1 MNWFQN
7 LRIAHKLGLAI
18 VLVLSLTAVLGAF
31 SIAQLRVLNQA
42 TWEVNNV
49 WSPAIRTILEIKS
62 SLIRY
67 RTYELQHVLSNQEAD
82 FDDYARKMDAKMAEL
97 RDLMARYSQIEA
109 SAEARRTFAQLDTSL
124 RNYDE
129 AAHVAAAI
137 SRTGNLDGARQAVRG
152 ESRKYNFESADLVTK
167 LVDIDLAG
175 GAAAQARAEQAYL
188 HARHLIIG
196 LLAAALVLG
205 GLLAWR
211 ISRMIAAPLR
221 AAVLVAERVADGDLS
236 TQIGAVTRDETGRLL
251 GALRAMNERL
261 QSAVGNVRR
270 GADTVASAAIE
281 LASGNDDLA
290 SRTSQQAAA
299 LEETAAAM
307 EELTVSVRQNAEHA
321 QQASALAASAA
332 SVAVDGGVAVSDI
345 VATMQRIT
353 EASKRMTEIVSVID
367 GIAFQTNLL
376 ALNAAVEAAR
386 AGEQGRGFAV
396 VAAEVRQ
403 LAQRSAGSAKEI
415 RGLIDDSLAK
425 VDEGVRRV
433 SHAGSTIDGA
443 IASVKRVAA
452 IVDEISGASRE
463 QSQGIEQVN
472 VAIAEL
478 GTVTQQNAALVEQSA
493 VATNALKEQA
503 SVLARAI
510 GVFRLAPEAPAE
522 LRLVQPARPAY
533 LAGVV

>member
-1 MNWFQN
+1 MNWFNN

-18 VLVLSLTAVLGAF
+18 VLVLSLTAALGVF

-42 TWEVNNV
+42 TYEVNNV
-49 WSPAIRTILEIKS
+49 WSPAIRTILDIKANV
-62 SLIRY
+62 IRY
-67 RTYELQHVLSNQEAD
+67 RTFELQHVLSNREED
-82 FDDYARKMDAKMAEL
+82 FNDYARKMDDKMAEV
-97 RDLMARYSQIEA
+97 RGLMGDYSGLAANE
-109 SAEARRTFAQLDTSL
+109 ETRRIFAQLDTSL
-124 RNYDE
+124 RNYADASR
-129 AAHVAAAI
+129 AAVAL
-137 SRTGNLDGARQAVRG
+137 SRKGDLDGARQAVRG
-152 ESRKYNFESADLVTK
+152 ESRKYNFESADLITK
-167 LVDIDLAG
+167 LVELDTAG
-175 GAAAQARAEQAYL
+175 GAAAQARADQAYQ

-196 LLAAALVLG
+196 LLAASLVLG

-270 GADTVASAAIE
+270 GADTVASAAVE
-281 LASGNDDLA
+281 LSSGNDDLA

-321 QQASALAASAA
+321 QQASVFAASAA
-332 SVAVDGGVAVSDI
+332 SIAVDSGVAVGDI
-345 VATMQRIT
+345 VQTMERIT
-353 EASKRMTEIVSVID
+353 EASRRMTEIVGVID
-367 GIAFQTNLL
+367 SIAFQTNML

-403 LAQRSAGSAKEI
+403 LAQRSAGSAREI
-415 RGLIDDSLAK
+415 RSLIDDSLAK

-478 GTVTQQNAALVEQSA
+478 GTVTQQNAALVEHSA
-493 VATNALKEQA
+493 VATSALREQA
-503 SVLARAI
+503 TLLARAI
-510 GVFRLAPEAPAE
+510 GVFRLAPEAPAD
-522 LRLVQPARPAY
+522 LRLVRPARPAY

>member
-1 MNWFQN
+1 
-7 LRIAHKLGLAI
+7 
-18 VLVLSLTAVLGAF
+18 
-31 SIAQLRVLNQA
+31 
-42 TWEVNNV
+42 
-49 WSPAIRTILEIKS
+49 
-62 SLIRY
+62 
-67 RTYELQHVLSNQEAD
+67 
-82 FDDYARKMDAKMAEL
+82 
-97 RDLMARYSQIEA
+97 
-109 SAEARRTFAQLDTSL
+109 
-124 RNYDE
+124 
-129 AAHVAAAI
+129 
-137 SRTGNLDGARQAVRG
+137 
-152 ESRKYNFESADLVTK
+152 
-167 LVDIDLAG
+167 
-175 GAAAQARAEQAYL
+175 
-188 HARHLIIG
+188 
-196 LLAAALVLG
+196 
-205 GLLAWR
+205 
-211 ISRMIAAPLR
+211 
-221 AAVLVAERVADGDLS
+221 
-236 TQIGAVTRDETGRLL
+236 
-251 GALRAMNERL
+251 
-261 QSAVGNVRR
+261 
-270 GADTVASAAIE
+270 
-281 LASGNDDLA
+281 
-290 SRTSQQAAA
+290 
-299 LEETAAAM
+299 
-307 EELTVSVRQNAEHA
+307 
-321 QQASALAASAA
+321 
-332 SVAVDGGVAVSDI
+332 VSDI
-345 VATMQRIT
+345 VETMQRIT

-503 SVLARAI
+503 SLLARAI
-510 GVFRLAPEAPAE
+510 GVFRLAPEAQAE